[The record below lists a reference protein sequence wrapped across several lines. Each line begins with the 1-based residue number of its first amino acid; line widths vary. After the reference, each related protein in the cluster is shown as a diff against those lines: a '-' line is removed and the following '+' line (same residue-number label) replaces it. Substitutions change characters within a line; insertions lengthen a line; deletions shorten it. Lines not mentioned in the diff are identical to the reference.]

1 MEISSTFA
9 VLTHVQMATNDAFH
23 HQRTL
28 ILRCARRA
36 VAICYASFVG
46 EDGDDHLNR
55 FGFCFD
61 VRFHQKYFVA
71 MQDRF
76 EGVVT
81 NRSPPWRS
89 RCSCHCP
96 DESGQ
101 SSSSW
106 VQNQIA
112 LNNQGNRWSEEP
124 TIACSPPMLNMMEVR
139 IACHGQQPAHGVDC
153 PD

>member
-1 MEISSTFA
+1 MLSTINERSSCVAHAGQLQFVMQ
-9 VLTHVQMATNDAFH
+9 VLLVKMATN
-23 HQRTL
+23 
-28 ILRCARRA
+28 
-36 VAICYASFVG
+36 
-46 EDGDDHLNR
+46 LNR

-81 NRSPPWRS
+81 NRNPPWRS